1 MTVSFHIWPL
11 HLKVMVK
18 ESLWDKCDKLSFC
31 CRRPGGASLQA
42 GAEGAAVLCP
52 KLVRSSLRIHALLEL
67 YQYSAGSQGAGVIHP
82 NSYNIF
88 ENILKGNT
96 YSTLEINIL
105 YAI

>member
-52 KLVRSSLRIHALLEL
+52 KLVGSSLRIHALQEL
-67 YQYSAGSQGAGVIHP
+67 YHYSAGSQGAGAASDVAQRCWEGHR
-82 NSYNIF
+82 NSG
-88 ENILKGNT
+88 LAHT
-96 YSTLEINIL
+96 WP
-105 YAI
+105 